1 MNMLYDSI
9 VVGAGPAGIT
19 AAIYLRRAN
28 KRVLVLDGNGY
39 GGELKNVKVIENYPG
54 FTSITGSELADNMY
68 KQANTLGVEFKSER
82 VLNITSDKTVLTE
95 KDSYKAKSI
104 IIATGRTRKFE
115 LDKDDYYLGKGLS
128 YCATCDGNFFK
139 NKIVAV
145 LGEGASAIEDALYL
159 SNIVSKVYLISDKD
173 NTIDI
178 DKTNIEVL
186 YNTTVIKINGETLIE
201 SVDIKDSDGL
211 KTIPINGLFVANGQ
225 VPNNMFKNI
234 IDVSESGYFD
244 STDFP
249 RTKVKGIYVA
259 GDCVDKKLKQVVT
272 AVSDGAVAATYA
284 IKEMED

>member
-28 KRVLVLDGNGY
+28 KSVLVLDGNGY

-68 KQANTLGVEFKSER
+68 KQASTLGVEFKYER

-95 KDSYKAKSI
+95 KGSYKAKSI

-145 LGEGASAIEDALYL
+145 LGDGSSAVEDALYL
-159 SNIVSKVYLISDKD
+159 SGLASKVYLINSKD
-173 NTIDI
+173 NAISVNKD
-178 DKTNIEVL
+178 NIEVL
-186 YNTTVIKINGETLIE
+186 YNTTVTKINGENLIE
-201 SVDIKDSDGL
+201 SIDIKDSNGV
-211 KTIPINGLFVANGQ
+211 KTLPINGLFVANGQ